1 MEMNK
6 EKKDVELSNKSMNFN
21 SFASHS
27 LTNITKDSYVYAT
40 TVNVNNNVTSPTK
53 SLSVSSKG
61 SSINERKESIIQNED
76 IRLQLSSTMSAVENS
91 FANMSNTTTKF
102 SINFNDT
109 NLSVFKNQ
117 QVIPDTNPENNILD
131 NYSKVNIFSEFIF
144 YFFSFK
150 SFWFLI

>member
-1 MEMNK
+1 
-6 EKKDVELSNKSMNFN
+6 
-21 SFASHS
+21 
-27 LTNITKDSYVYAT
+27 
-40 TVNVNNNVTSPTK
+40 
-53 SLSVSSKG
+53 
-61 SSINERKESIIQNED
+61 
-76 IRLQLSSTMSAVENS
+76 
-91 FANMSNTTTKF
+91 MSNTTTKF